1 MALDVPRPISLQAE
15 TQSVVA
21 RIAQIGAN
29 RLNNEKNFIR
39 IRVALGGVPG
49 ESVMDQTAKPVGRP
63 DPRLRLVGAAAMT
76 RQIAKRRRGQITPR
90 AVEIFKKALELE
102 EAGAAEMVGWKCERY
117 LALVNA
123 LDQELGIRLY
133 ETGPLDVLSDDTPH
147 PDDDDRWR
155 AVNLRRQLEVLA
167 DPKLRNSS

>member
-1 MALDVPRPISLQAE
+1 
-15 TQSVVA
+15 
-21 RIAQIGAN
+21 
-29 RLNNEKNFIR
+29 
-39 IRVALGGVPG
+39 VPG

-63 DPRLRLVGAAAMT
+63 THGFGAAAMT

-102 EAGAAEMVGWKCERY
+102 EAGAAEMVGWQRERY
-117 LALVNA
+117 FALVNA

-147 PDDDDRWR
+147 PADDDRWR

-167 DPKLRNSS
+167 GHR